1 MFGFRARTLFW
12 DRRTAEARIIDFPDE
27 PVMDW
32 LVSADG
38 GALSSHGEQARL
50 RILRYIPLRR
60 VTFLLEDAAGLP
72 NRVIAKT
79 KRTKSI
85 VRATRALVSARRA
98 AERAGVDTFRLPQPV
113 RLDARRRLLYLAELP
128 GRALPDVLAAGDLD
142 RAAALHRLGRVH
154 REVHELDPTH
164 VRVRRTDDWLAITAV
179 AADQIAAL
187 VPSTGPRVA
196 ALVARLATATPDD
209 ADLAFCQGD
218 FVPSQILCDPGG
230 WAVLDFDD
238 AHHADPH
245 AEVAA
250 LYVALGRELPHE
262 SPADAD
268 AARRGLPGGVRGAGR
283 AAARPRP
290 LAVVRRRRP
299 GAVPR
304 ATPRE
309 GPRPD
314 PARPAPCSTRST
326 PAAPTYPTSDVT
338 ATNSVIELRTA
349 PGWASSTSRRSSNS
363 SRSSSVITAW
373 WSITPTGR
381 DPDAAV
387 SQELSSL
394 RGGDAPS
401 ALALGQPVD
410 GDRDLGEAAEP
421 ERFGRGVAGHRP
433 DALVAQ
439 GRRGRLAA
447 AVPGRHEHR
456 AGRRPESGAH
466 RRPAPSQIGP
476 HLVRATVTV
485 RTRSGDRSARGSRG
499 PSRAGGARGST
510 APSAAGAPRPR
521 GGRAAPGS
529 PPDRSVGR
537 DR

>member
-1 MFGFRARTLFW
+1 MAFPAVEPSSAVDDALQPLRDVIAGDPGLAVGPGASVRAEVLPRPTRDGGWELRRCYWSVQRPDPSAVFGFRARTLFW
-12 DRRTAEARIIDFPDE
+12 DRRAAAARIIDFPDE

-60 VTFLLEDAAGLP
+60 VTFLLEDAPGLP

-128 GRALPDVLAAGDLD
+128 GRALPDVLAAGELD
-142 RAAALHRLGRVH
+142 RDEALHRLGRVH

-164 VRVRRTDDWLAITAV
+164 VRVRRTEDWLAITAV

-187 VPSTGPRVA
+187 VPSAGPRVE
-196 ALVARLATATPDD
+196 ALVARLATTPPDD

-262 SPADAD
+262 SPKDAD
-268 AARRGLPGGVRGAGR
+268 AARRAYLAGYVERAGR
-283 AAARPRP
+283 P
-290 LAVVRRRRP
+290 L
-299 GAVPR
+299 
-304 ATPRE
+304 
-309 GPRPD
+309 D
-314 PARPAPCSTRST
+314 PARWR
-326 PAAPTYPTSDVT
+326 
-338 ATNSVIELRTA
+338 
-349 PGWASSTSRRSSNS
+349 WF
-363 SRSSSVITAW
+363 
-373 WSITPTGR
+373 
-381 DPDAAV
+381 AAV
-387 SQELSSL
+387 AQV
-394 RGGDAPS
+394 RY
-401 ALALGQPVD
+401 LARRLVK
-410 GDRDLGEAAEP
+410 
-421 ERFGRGVAGHRP
+421 GRAS
-433 DALVAQ
+433 
-439 GRRGRLAA
+439 RRGR
-447 AVPGRHEHR
+447 HR
-456 AGRRPESGAH
+456 AR
-466 RRPAPSQIGP
+466 
-476 HLVRATVTV
+476 
-485 RTRSGDRSARGSRG
+485 
-499 PSRAGGARGST
+499 
-510 APSAAGAPRPR
+510 
-521 GGRAAPGS
+521 
-529 PPDRSVGR
+529 R
-537 DR
+537 DRRQPPTTDL